1 MDHAAPTRPA
11 ATRSDDARP
20 DAARPASARPD
31 SAHPDL
37 ARPAATAP
45 GITRR
50 TLLGAGIAILALP
63 ALVGRAR
70 AATVL
75 RISTSFPNDPAFSTG
90 RIWYDFFVPRLKA
103 ATDGAVTTSFF
114 PDNQLGQEAD
124 VAGQVKLG
132 VVDAQL
138 VGSSIYTN
146 LLPEFGAFDL
156 GYVFND
162 YDHVRRACATPAGEA
177 LRQLLISKQ
186 GTHLAAWGRNL
197 GARNFLTKFAF
208 TDPAGLAG
216 RKIRCLPSPTVTET
230 VRLMG
235 AAATP
240 MAFGEIYTGLQA
252 GVIDGLEHDA
262 PTILSAKFSETAKHF
277 TLTRH
282 IYTPFGAFF
291 SERALNRL
299 PAATREQVLRAA
311 TEATDDHFHRAAAAE
326 AQAIEQLKT
335 LGVTVAECD
344 RPAFSAR
351 VQPLH
356 ASFVA
361 RVPGARDFLDAV
373 SRTAAA

>member
-1 MDHAAPTRPA
+1 MA
-11 ATRSDDARP
+11 
-20 DAARPASARPD
+20 DAALTRRA
-31 SAHPDL
+31 L
-37 ARPAATAP
+37 MGATA
-45 GITRR
+45 
-50 TLLGAGIAILALP
+50 ASLAAP

-75 RISTSFPNDPAFSTG
+75 RISTSFPNDPKFSTG
-90 RIWYDFFVPRLKA
+90 RIWYDFFLPHLQQ
-103 ATDGAVTTSFF
+103 ATDGQVTTQFF

-138 VGSSIYTN
+138 VGTSIYTN
-146 LLPEFGAFDL
+146 LLPEFGVFDL
-156 GYVFND
+156 GYVFQD
-162 YDHVRRACATPAGEA
+162 YDHVRRATATPAGAA
-177 LRQLLISKQ
+177 LGELLVRRT

-208 TDPAGLAG
+208 ADPAGLAG
-216 RKIRCLPSPTVTET
+216 RKIRSLPSPVVTET

-262 PTILSAKFSETAKHF
+262 PTMLSAKFYETAKHF

-291 SERALNRL
+291 SERALGRMPPKL
-299 PAATREQVLRAA
+299 RDGVLAAATA
-311 TEATDDHFHRAAAAE
+311 ATDDHFRRAAQAE
-326 AQAIEQLKT
+326 TDALAQLKEH
-335 LGVTVAECD
+335 GVTVAECD
-344 RPAFSAR
+344 RAVFSQR

-361 RVPGARDFLDAV
+361 RTPGAKDFLDAA
-373 SRTAAA
+373 RQTASS